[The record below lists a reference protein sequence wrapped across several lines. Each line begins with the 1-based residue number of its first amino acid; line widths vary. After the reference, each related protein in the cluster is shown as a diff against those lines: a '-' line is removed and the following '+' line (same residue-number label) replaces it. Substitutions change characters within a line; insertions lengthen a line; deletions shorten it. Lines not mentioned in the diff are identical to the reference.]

1 GGKRDALKVD
11 ELKDKQ
17 KKVKSK
23 AKIGER
29 ILITNANRNIG
40 YGNDDI
46 GTVVQV
52 VDRTGGGIHVK
63 EWNDYV
69 SKSEYE
75 VIIEEPLSA
84 NQQRKELIEQAR
96 EFIKKRKDE
105 KGLVSRRLG
114 YRATNGIICDAEFIV
129 NEEKRTVFCLLR
141 WQFGGRI
148 TSKGIAKCHPDDVF
162 NADIGKAIALARA
175 L

>member
-1 GGKRDALKVD
+1 MNTDKLVELFREEVEKLEKEAYERGKRDALKVD
-11 ELKDKQ
+11 ELKGKP
-17 KKVKSK
+17 KTVKRK

-105 KGLVSRRLG
+105 KGLV
-114 YRATNGIICDAEFIV
+114 
-129 NEEKRTVFCLLR
+129 
-141 WQFGGRI
+141 
-148 TSKGIAKCHPDDVF
+148 
-162 NADIGKAIALARA
+162 
-175 L
+175 